1 MSDTQNKEWTE
12 LLEHKLF
19 ERSEKEY
26 AFPFLNIVNDKGIEG
41 LNKVIEVYS
50 SRNSMIWKRRKLQIL
65 LKISLGSLIDKI
77 ESLESTSQLSIG
89 EFILRFL
96 KPEGKN
102 KEILEKFVLPFDP
115 EKHCRLMA
123 KNFEDE
129 EVMNLNEIPDIPPPI
144 NNNEG
149 L

>member
-1 MSDTQNKEWTE
+1 M
-12 LLEHKLF
+12 
-19 ERSEKEY
+19 
-26 AFPFLNIVNDKGIEG
+26 
-41 LNKVIEVYS
+41 
-50 SRNSMIWKRRKLQIL
+50 
-65 LKISLGSLIDKI
+65 
-77 ESLESTSQLSIG
+77 G
-89 EFILRFL
+89 EFTLKFL